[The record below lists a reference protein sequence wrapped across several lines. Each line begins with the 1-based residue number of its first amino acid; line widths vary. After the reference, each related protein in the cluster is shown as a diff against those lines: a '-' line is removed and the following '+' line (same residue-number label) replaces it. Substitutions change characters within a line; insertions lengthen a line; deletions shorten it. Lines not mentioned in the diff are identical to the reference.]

1 MDTHKA
7 AIIKVSS
14 RLKPAKDIHVIYSNL
29 LANKDPE
36 QVPVLRQKMINL
48 IDAAEIEYQLLNS
61 EILQMENMCNVMN
74 NEIEEMNRAIE
85 SLNEQVVSLESEKDE
100 IGEKIA
106 KRNHMNELKLKLNN
120 KKNLDVVNKINE
132 IVEDN
137 ECLQEEIDKCMNENE
152 KRDKGLKMIIKGFNS
167 FMLNS
172 EEEDNHEP
180 NENENNEKKD
190 VK

>member
-1 MDTHKA
+1 
-7 AIIKVSS
+7 
-14 RLKPAKDIHVIYSNL
+14 
-29 LANKDPE
+29 
-36 QVPVLRQKMINL
+36 
-48 IDAAEIEYQLLNS
+48 
-61 EILQMENMCNVMN
+61 
-74 NEIEEMNRAIE
+74 
-85 SLNEQVVSLESEKDE
+85 
-100 IGEKIA
+100 
-106 KRNHMNELKLKLNN
+106 MNELKLKLNN

-180 NENENNEKKD
+180 NENENEVALCEAEQD
-190 VK
+190 Q